1 MSKHPQFTVP
11 DQHGRLAV
19 VTGANSGIG
28 LEVTRRLA
36 GAGAEV
42 VLAVRSIEKGH
53 QAREGILA
61 EFPEA
66 TLTVEA
72 LDLSDLGSIAGF
84 VDRLKQQGRPIDL
97 LVNNAGIMAVPTRH
111 TTTDGFELQ
120 FGTNFLGHFA
130 LTAQL
135 LPLLAAAPAPRV
147 VTLSSTAAAMGTIK
161 LDDLNSERSYQAW
174 RAYGQSK
181 LADLIF
187 AIELDRLSRH
197 HHWGIVSVAA
207 HPGFTR
213 TNLQTTGPRMDKSSS
228 RLDLSTRLMKLPGM
242 AQDPDAGALPTL
254 YAATSPD
261 AQSGRY
267 YGPDGF
273 MQMTGAPTLVSG
285 PKRAGDTATA
295 LALWDAAERLTGVSF
310 PNGPIEKLSGSSA
323 LGG

>member
-1 MSKHPQFTVP
+1 MP
-11 DQHGRLAV
+11 DQRGRLAV

-42 VLAVRSIEKGH
+42 VLAVRNVEKGR
-53 QAREGILA
+53 QAKEGILA
-61 EFPEA
+61 ELPDA

-72 LDLSDLGSIAGF
+72 LDLSHLASIAAF
-84 VDRLKQQGRPIDL
+84 ADRLKQQGRPIDL
-97 LVNNAGIMAVPTRH
+97 LVNNAGIMAVPARR
-111 TTTDGFELQ
+111 TTADGFELQ

-135 LPLLAAAPAPRV
+135 LPLLSAASAPRV
-147 VTLSSTAAAMGTIK
+147 VTLSSTAASMGTIT

-187 AIELDRLSRH
+187 AIELDRLSRRH
-197 HHWGIVSVAA
+197 NWGIVSVAA

-213 TNLQTTGPRMDKSSS
+213 TNLQTTGPRMGKPNP
-228 RLDLSTRLMKLPGM
+228 RFNPSTMLMKLPGV

-254 YAATSPD
+254 YAATSTD
-261 AQSGRY
+261 AESGRY

-273 MQMTGAPTLVSG
+273 GQMTGAPTVVSG
-285 PKRAGDTATA
+285 PKRARDTATA
-295 LALWDAAERLTGVSF
+295 IALWEAAERMTGVSF
-310 PNGPIEKLSGSSA
+310 PNGPIEKLSGSAA

>member
-1 MSKHPQFTVP
+1 MSRHPQFTVP
-11 DQHGRLAV
+11 DQRGRLAV

-42 VLAVRSIEKGH
+42 VLAVRNVEKGR
-53 QAREGILA
+53 QAKEGILA
-61 EFPEA
+61 ELPDA

-72 LDLSDLGSIAGF
+72 LDLSDLASIAAF
-84 VDRLKQQGRPIDL
+84 ADRLKQQGRPIDL
-97 LVNNAGIMAVPTRH
+97 LVNNAGIMAVPARR
-111 TTTDGFELQ
+111 TTADGFELQ

-135 LPLLAAAPAPRV
+135 LPLLSAASAPRV
-147 VTLSSTAAAMGTIK
+147 VTLSSTAASMGTIT
-161 LDDLNSERSYQAW
+161 LDDLNSERSHQAW

-187 AIELDRLSRH
+187 AIELDRLSRRH
-197 HHWGIVSVAA
+197 NWGIVSVAA

-213 TNLQTTGPRMDKSSS
+213 TNLQTTGPRMGKPNP
-228 RLDLSTRLMKLPGM
+228 RFNPSTMLMKLPGV

-261 AQSGRY
+261 AESGRY
-267 YGPDGF
+267 YGR
-273 MQMTGAPTLVSG
+273 TGSG
-285 PKRAGDTATA
+285 R
-295 LALWDAAERLTGVSF
+295 
-310 PNGPIEKLSGSSA
+310 
-323 LGG
+323 

>member
-1 MSKHPQFTVP
+1 VSRHPQFTVP
-11 DQHGRLAV
+11 DQRGRLAV

-42 VLAVRSIEKGH
+42 VLAVRNVEKGR
-53 QAREGILA
+53 QAKEGILA
-61 EFPEA
+61 EFPDA

-72 LDLSDLGSIAGF
+72 LDLSDLASIAAF
-84 VDRLKQQGRPIDL
+84 ADRLKQQGRPIDL
-97 LVNNAGIMAVPTRH
+97 LVNNAGIMAVPARR
-111 TTTDGFELQ
+111 TTADGFELQ

-135 LPLLAAAPAPRV
+135 LPLLSAASAPRV
-147 VTLSSTAAAMGTIK
+147 VTLSSTAASMGTIT

-187 AIELDRLSRH
+187 AIELDRLSRRH
-197 HHWGIVSVAA
+197 NWGIVSVAA

-213 TNLQTTGPRMDKSSS
+213 TNLQTTGPRMGKPNP
-228 RLDLSTRLMKLPGM
+228 RFNPSTMLMKLPGV

-261 AQSGRY
+261 AESGRY

-273 MQMTGAPTLVSG
+273 GQMTGGPTLVSG
-285 PKRAGDTATA
+285 PKRARDTATA
-295 LALWDAAERLTGVSF
+295 LALWDAAERLTGASF
-310 PNGPIEKLSGSSA
+310 PNGPIDKLSGSA
-323 LGG
+323 AVGG

>member
-1 MSKHPQFTVP
+1 MSRHPQFTVP
-11 DQHGRLAV
+11 DQRGRLAV

-42 VLAVRSIEKGH
+42 VLAVRNVEKGR
-53 QAREGILA
+53 QAKEGILA
-61 EFPEA
+61 ELPDA

-72 LDLSDLGSIAGF
+72 LDLSHLASIAAF
-84 VDRLKQQGRPIDL
+84 ADRLKQQGRPIDL
-97 LVNNAGIMAVPTRH
+97 LVNNAGIMAVPARR
-111 TTTDGFELQ
+111 TTADGFELQ

-135 LPLLAAAPAPRV
+135 LPLLSAASAPRV
-147 VTLSSTAAAMGTIK
+147 VTLSSTAASMGTIT

-187 AIELDRLSRH
+187 AIELDRLSRRH
-197 HHWGIVSVAA
+197 NWGIVSTAA

-213 TNLQTTGPRMDKSSS
+213 TNLQTTGPRMGKPNP
-228 RLDLSTRLMKLPGM
+228 RFNPSTMLMKLPGV

-261 AQSGRY
+261 AEGGRY

-273 MQMTGAPTLVSG
+273 AQMTGGPTLVSG
-285 PKRAGDTATA
+285 PKRARDTATA
-295 LALWDAAERLTGVSF
+295 IALWDAAERLTGVAY
-310 PNGPIEKLSGSSA
+310 PNGPIEKLSASA
-323 LGG
+323 AVGG

>member
-1 MSKHPQFTVP
+1 MP
-11 DQHGRLAV
+11 DQRGRLAV

-42 VLAVRSIEKGH
+42 VLAVRNVEKGR
-53 QAREGILA
+53 QAKERILA
-61 EFPEA
+61 EFPDA

-72 LDLSDLGSIAGF
+72 LDLSDLASIAAF
-84 VDRLKQQGRPIDL
+84 ADRLKQQGRPIDL
-97 LVNNAGIMAVPTRH
+97 LVNNAGIMAVPARR
-111 TTTDGFELQ
+111 TTADGFELQ

-135 LPLLAAAPAPRV
+135 LPLLTAAPAPRV
-147 VTLSSTAAAMGTIK
+147 VTLSSTAASMGRIT

-187 AIELDRLSRH
+187 AIELDRLSRRH
-197 HHWGIVSVAA
+197 NWGIVSVAA

-213 TNLQTTGPRMDKSSS
+213 TNLQTTGPRIGKPNP
-228 RLDLSTRLMKLPGM
+228 RFNPSTMLMKLPGV

-261 AQSGRY
+261 AESGRY

-273 MQMTGAPTLVSG
+273 GQMTGGPTLVSG
-285 PKRAGDTATA
+285 PKRARDTATA
-295 LALWDAAERLTGVSF
+295 LALWDAAERLTGASF
-310 PNGPIEKLSGSSA
+310 PNGPIEKLSGSA
-323 LGG
+323 AVGG

>member
-28 LEVTRRLA
+28 LEATRRLA

-42 VLAVRSIEKGH
+42 VLAVRNIAKGE
-53 QAREGILA
+53 QAVRGIVA

-66 TLTVEA
+66 MLTVQE
-72 LDLSDLGSIAGF
+72 LDLSDLGSIAAF
-84 VDRLKQQGRPIDL
+84 ADRLAQQGRPIDL
-97 LVNNAGIMAVPTRH
+97 LVNNAGIMAVPARH
-111 TTTDGFELQ
+111 TTADGFELQ

-147 VTLSSTAAAMGTIK
+147 VTLSSTAAAMGTIN
-161 LDDLNSERSYQAW
+161 LDDLNSEHGYQAW
-174 RAYGQSK
+174 RVYGQSK

-187 AIELDRLSRH
+187 AIELDRQSRRH
-197 HHWGIVSVAA
+197 NWGIVSVAA

-213 TNLQTTGPRMDKSSS
+213 TNLQTTGPRMGKSSS
-228 RLDLSTRLMKLPGM
+228 RLDTSALLMKLPGM
-242 AQDPDAGALPTL
+242 AQDPDAGALPIV

-261 AQSGRY
+261 TESGRY

-273 MQMTGAPTLVSG
+273 MQMTGGPTLVTG
-285 PKRAGDTATA
+285 PKRAKDTATA
-295 LALWDAAERLTGVSF
+295 IALWEAAERLTGVSF
-310 PNGPIEKLSGSSA
+310 PNGPIEKLSGSTA
-323 LGG
+323 VGG

>member
-1 MSKHPQFTVP
+1 MSRHPQVTVP
-11 DQHGRLAV
+11 DQRGRLAV

-42 VLAVRSIEKGH
+42 VLAVRNVEKGR
-53 QAREGILA
+53 QAKEGILA
-61 EFPEA
+61 EFPDA

-72 LDLSDLGSIAGF
+72 LDLSDLASIAAF
-84 VDRLKQQGRPIDL
+84 ADRLKQRGRPIDQ
-97 LVNNAGIMAVPTRH
+97 LVNNAGIMAVPARR
-111 TTTDGFELQ
+111 TTADGFELQ

-135 LPLLAAAPAPRV
+135 LPLLAAASAPRV
-147 VTLSSTAAAMGTIK
+147 VTLSSTAASMGTIT
-161 LDDLNSERSYQAW
+161 LDDLNSERSYPAW

-187 AIELDRLSRH
+187 AIELDRLSRRH
-197 HHWGIVSVAA
+197 NWGIVSTAA

-213 TNLQTTGPRMDKSSS
+213 TNLQTTGPRMGKPNP
-228 RLDLSTRLMKLPGM
+228 RFNPSTMLMKLPGV

-261 AQSGRY
+261 AESGRY

-273 MQMTGAPTLVSG
+273 GQMTGGPTLVSG
-285 PKRAGDTATA
+285 PKRARDTATA
-295 LALWDAAERLTGVSF
+295 LALWDAAERLTGASF
-310 PNGPIEKLSGSSA
+310 PNGPIEKLSGSA
-323 LGG
+323 AVGG